1 MNRTGLTDLALAPL
15 AGLRTGTTLM
25 EPVGAKRYQLQS
37 QADGEREDAVRP
49 GAPYALAADKTAD
62 LLGVNHPA
70 VLRRRTNPGTR
81 GGEAGNR
88 GGDVADRRRHD
99 DARPG
104 LQRPQPRLPAVH
116 ARSGLGRSP
125 RLRLRRRRD
134 HRARLEAARA
144 TPVTR

>member
-70 VLRRRTNPGTR
+70 VLRRRTTR
-81 GGEAGNR
+81 GPAAARLATGGTMSLIADDMMTPARGCSAPNR
-88 GGDVADRRRHD
+88 AYPPSTHVRGLVGHLVFGFGVA
-99 DARPG
+99 ATT
-104 LQRPQPRLPAVH
+104 
-116 ARSGLGRSP
+116 GLGWKP
-125 RLRLRRRRD
+125 LGRR
-134 HRARLEAARA
+134 
-144 TPVTR
+144 P